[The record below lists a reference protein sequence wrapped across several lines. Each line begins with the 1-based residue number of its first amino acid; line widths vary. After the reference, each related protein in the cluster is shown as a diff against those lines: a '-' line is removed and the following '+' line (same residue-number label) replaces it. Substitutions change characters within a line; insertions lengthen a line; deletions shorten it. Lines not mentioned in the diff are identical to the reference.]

1 MALFGRDRGLPDR
14 RPSTTV
20 AGLADPVRHAEW
32 IVRLGPTW
40 QLLTNHGTVLA
51 VTNPDHSYSVRS
63 PDGHLLTQT
72 DIAVVDN
79 DDVAAAAFAGL
90 RSAVDRRAKLQIRDT
105 RTRMI
110 VADGH
115 RASEGIVIRVLPGGV
130 VNQKLVARAL
140 DPELAEAVIRS
151 GPWTYRV
158 TAPGQG
164 ELRGHDGQLFA
175 CDAFTRSTA
184 AAPSDRRGNL
194 TWWTVRVDENP
205 FPPSWLFAVLLACEH
220 LRR

>member
-1 MALFGRDRGLPDR
+1 MALFGRGHSLPDR

-32 IVRLGPTW
+32 IVRLGPNW

-51 VTNPDHSYSVRS
+51 LTDPDQSYGVRS

-72 DIAVVDN
+72 VIAVVDAE
-79 DDVAAAAFAGL
+79 DVAAAAFAGL
-90 RSAVDRRAKLQIRDT
+90 HSRVDRRAKLQIRDT
-105 RTRMI
+105 HTRMI
-110 VADGH
+110 IADCH
-115 RASEGIVIRVLPGGV
+115 RTSDGIVIRVLPGGV

-140 DPELAEAVIRS
+140 DPELAGAVIRS
-151 GPWTYRV
+151 GPWTYRL

-164 ELRGHDGQLFA
+164 ELRSHDGRLFG
-175 CDAFTRSTA
+175 CDAFTRSTPA
-184 AAPSDRRGNL
+184 DPSDRRGNL
-194 TWWTVRVDENP
+194 IWWTVRVDESP
-205 FPPSWLFAVLLACEH
+205 FPTSWLFAVLLACEH

>member
-32 IVRLGPTW
+32 IVRLGPNW

-51 VTNPDHSYSVRS
+51 LTNPDHSYSVRS
-63 PDGHLLTQT
+63 LDGHLLTQT
-72 DIAVVDN
+72 DIAVVDT

-90 RSAVDRRAKLQIRDT
+90 HSAPDRRAKLQIRDT
-105 RTRMI
+105 RSRMI
-110 VADGH
+110 VADCH
-115 RASEGIVIRVLPGGV
+115 RASDGIVIRVLPGGV

-140 DPELAEAVIRS
+140 EPDLAEAVIRS

-175 CDAFTRSTA
+175 CDAFTRSTPA
-184 AAPSDRRGNL
+184 DPPDRRGNL
-194 TWWTVRVDENP
+194 IWWTIRIDENP
-205 FPPSWLFAVLLACEH
+205 FPTSWLFAVLLACEH